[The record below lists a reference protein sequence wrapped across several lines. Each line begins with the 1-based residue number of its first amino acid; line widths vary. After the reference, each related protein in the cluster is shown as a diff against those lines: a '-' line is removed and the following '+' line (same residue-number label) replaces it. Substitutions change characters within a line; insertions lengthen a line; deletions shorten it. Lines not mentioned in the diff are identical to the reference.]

1 MSNTALLPHVNELV
15 VLANVEMYYFSL
27 IQAIKMHELSTLQ
40 SVVHYMIESSAQ
52 SIQHCLDV
60 CVTLHGKD
68 DQFLYTYPMTLL
80 AFAGYYG
87 RRHMMDFLISEGA
100 SKYEL
105 EI

>member
-1 MSNTALLPHVNELV
+1 MN
-15 VLANVEMYYFSL
+15 
-27 IQAIKMHELSTLQ
+27 ELSTLQ
-40 SVVHYMIESSAQ
+40 RVVHSMIEVSVQ

-68 DQFLYTYPMTLL
+68 DQFPYTYSMTLL

-100 SKYEL
+100 SKCKL